1 MSPRRSPRRRPDE
14 REDQGAAPKQPAPA
28 ATPPE
33 QLLDLQRTAGNQA
46 VARLVG
52 GSPLPQTV
60 RGEME
65 GLFGR
70 SFADVRVHE
79 SGRPEQHGA
88 LATTTG
94 SDVDF
99 ASGSFAPETPAGRFL
114 VAHELA
120 HVAQQSGSPRGAGP
134 APLADPTLEREADK
148 AGSRAAAG
156 ERVAGQSLTPVA
168 ARGPVSQHFEEA
180 EHRKI
185 GDAASA
191 GPQGQTRTV
200 ELAPE
205 YRITYGE
212 MVAMAGDHFES
223 IDEMRKFAANMGT
236 GAGTREEIEYVRVVK
251 ILGISAAK
259 AGYSEAAREAA
270 DMRFNR
276 LASDNPTHF
285 MAPESGDS
293 ARPIGERAED
303 GMAER
308 LISMNPLQVEKLQFP
323 RNAVSAYHAGH
334 IRALAEAATAGK
346 AGTSIDS
353 ALAAEAFACH
363 FLTDGFSGGHVRT
376 ERKSAKDYWTR
387 KVPMFAFNLQGYLAQ
402 KVAEDVEEG
411 LPYGTEAIYSGRLPF
426 NWAGSLRIVGA
437 GLAAQGVALAFGDV
451 VSGAIHDYD
460 NRHGV
465 KATAGGEDVTLFGD
479 DRLGQGDEER
489 LAVAAVRA
497 SVAEVERAWDLGRA
511 GIGEDDLVTA
521 IKGPGPM
528 FDDLFAAERLM
539 PVAKANDEMT
549 LDPDAT
555 PAIKWDYADYTE
567 LLADFQFREA
577 LKIFCANKAGKLDVV
592 VADES
597 DDVKASVKK
606 IGDRMRS
613 DQAPDLVREV
623 VEWVPDTGGGWFG
636 HNQDDNALDY
646 IERAAAVEGGL
657 QSLAV
662 PQRVKLIKFLFDGK
676 TFGDE
681 EDAAF
686 AVWTANPAHITEV
699 KNAIDGWG
707 HELEDELGEERYLEG
722 IRMAPY

>member
-1 MSPRRSPRRRPDE
+1 MSPRRTPRLRSPDE
-14 REDQGAAPKQPAPA
+14 REEGAAPPRQPVPA
-28 ATPPE
+28 ATSPE
-33 QLLDLQRTAGNQA
+33 QLLALQRSAGNHA

-52 GSPLPQTV
+52 GAPLPQPV

-70 SFADVRVHE
+70 SFAEVRVSE
-79 SGRPEQHGA
+79 SGGPERRGA
-88 LATTTG
+88 RATTSG
-94 SDVDF
+94 SEVDF
-99 ASGSFAPETPAGRFL
+99 ARGGYAPETPGGRFL
-114 VAHELA
+114 LAHELA
-120 HVAQQSGSPRGAGP
+120 HVAQQSGAVGGGAP
-134 APLADPTLEREADK
+134 QRLADPALEREADQ
-148 AGSRAAAG
+148 AGARAAAG
-156 ERVAGQSLTPVA
+156 ERVARLTAVG

-185 GDAASA
+185 GDAATA

-200 ELAPE
+200 ELAPD
-205 YRITYGE
+205 YRVTFGE

-223 IDEMRKFAANMGT
+223 IDEMRAFAAKTGT
-236 GAGTREEIEYVRVVK
+236 GAGTREEVEYVRVVK

-259 AGYSEAAREAA
+259 DGYSEAAREAA

-285 MAPESGDS
+285 MAPERGDS
-293 ARPIGERAED
+293 ERPIGERAED

-308 LISMNPLQVEKLQFP
+308 LITRFPLKTEKLQFP
-323 RNAVSAYHAGH
+323 RNAVSAYHAAH
-334 IRALAEAATAGK
+334 VRALAEAATAGK
-346 AGTSIDS
+346 AGKPIDS
-353 ALAAEAFACH
+353 ALAAEAFADH

-402 KVAEDVEEG
+402 KVAEDIEQG
-411 LPYGTEAIYSGRLPF
+411 LPYSTEAIYSGRVPF
-426 NWAGSLRIVGA
+426 NWKGSLRVVGA
-437 GLAAQGVALAFGDV
+437 GLAAQGVALSFGDV

-460 NRHGV
+460 NRNGV
-465 KATAGGEDVTLFGD
+465 RATAGGEDVMLFGD

-511 GIGEDDLVTA
+511 GIGEDDLAAA
-521 IKGPGPM
+521 IKGPGPIA
-528 FDDLFAAERLM
+528 DDLFAAERLM
-539 PVAKANDEMT
+539 PVAKSNDEMT
-549 LDPDAT
+549 LDPNAT
-555 PAIKWDYADYTE
+555 PAIEWDYGEYTE

-613 DQAPDLVREV
+613 DAAPDLVREV
-623 VEWVPDTGGGWFG
+623 VEWVPDTGGGWGG

-646 IERAAAVEGGL
+646 VERAAAVSGGL

-676 TFGDE
+676 TWGDE

-686 AVWTANPAHITEV
+686 AVWTANPAHIIEV
-699 KNAIDGWG
+699 RNAIDGSG
-707 HELEDELGEERYLEG
+707 HEIEDELGSDRYREG
-722 IRMAPY
+722 MGMATY